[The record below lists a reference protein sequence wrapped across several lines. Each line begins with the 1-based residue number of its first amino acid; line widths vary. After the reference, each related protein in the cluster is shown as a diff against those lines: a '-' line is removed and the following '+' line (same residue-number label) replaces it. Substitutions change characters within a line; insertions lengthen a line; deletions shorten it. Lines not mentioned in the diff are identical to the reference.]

1 MATYKVPQDVE
12 AEDRLLGPFTFRQF
26 VYLLIAAIAG
36 ALAAALFQIFPL
48 LALLPA
54 PVIFFF
60 LVLALPL
67 KKDQP
72 METYLAAIVSFY
84 MKPNKRFWRPGQGET
99 TIQITAPKIV
109 EKSRTRDLSEEE
121 ASHRLSFLSNLID
134 SEGYAIRGNH
144 NTNFTENFIAD
155 ATDVNDFMD
164 DSQNQNLINLM
175 QKEKVARHAEI
186 INQMKAAINNTENAV
201 GPATISSHQ
210 ATLGSNPFNQNQTT
224 PNQVTPNQTTSNPFT
239 QNQTTPNQPTTN
251 PFIQNQTVP
260 NQPTTNPF
268 IQNQTVQN
276 ANTLANR
283 NQSIL
288 NSNYQNLANNQNFS
302 IDTISKEANRYRE
315 NLAPNLAPQTFVTQT
330 PYTPNFIQPP
340 TIPPNINQNPFIQH

>member
-48 LALLPA
+48 LAILPL
-54 PVIFFF
+54 PVVIFF
-60 LVLALPL
+60 LILALPL

-109 EKSRTRDLSEEE
+109 EKSRTRDISEEE
-121 ASHRLSFLSNLID
+121 ASHRLSFLSNLVD

-144 NTNFTENFIAD
+144 NGNFTENFIAD
-155 ATDVNDFMD
+155 TEDVNDFMD

-186 INQMKAAINNTENAV
+186 INQMKAAINNTENV
-201 GPATISSHQ
+201 MGPATISSHQ
-210 ATLGSNPFNQNQTT
+210 ATLGSNPFTQNQATMNQTSSNQTAPNPFLQNQT
-224 PNQVTPNQTTSNPFT
+224 
-239 QNQTTPNQPTTN
+239 
-251 PFIQNQTVP
+251 IQNQT
-260 NQPTTNPF
+260 
-268 IQNQTVQN
+268 IQS
-276 ANTLANR
+276 ANTLTNR

-302 IDTISKEANRYRE
+302 INTISKEANRYRE
-315 NLAPNLAPQTFVTQT
+315 NLAPDAAPQTFVTQT
-330 PYTPNFIQPP
+330 PYTPNFNQPP
-340 TIPPNINQNPFIQH
+340 TNTPNINQNPFIQH

>member
-48 LALLPA
+48 LAILPL
-54 PVIFFF
+54 PVIIFF
-60 LVLALPL
+60 LILALPL

-109 EKSRTRDLSEEE
+109 EKSRTRDISEEE
-121 ASHRLSFLSNLID
+121 ASHRLSFLSNLVD

-144 NTNFTENFIAD
+144 NGNFTENFIAD
-155 ATDVNDFMD
+155 TEDVNDFMD

-186 INQMKAAINNTENAV
+186 INQMKAAINNTENAM
-201 GPATISSHQ
+201 GTATISSHQ
-210 ATLGSNPFNQNQTT
+210 ANLGSNPFSQNQTT
-224 PNQVTPNQTTSNPFT
+224 MSQTPSNQPAPNPFLQNQTIQNQTTSNPS
-239 QNQTTPNQPTTN
+239 
-251 PFIQNQTVP
+251 I
-260 NQPTTNPF
+260 
-268 IQNQTVQN
+268 QN

-302 IDTISKEANRYRE
+302 INTISKEANRYRE
-315 NLAPNLAPQTFVTQT
+315 NLAPNLVPQTFVTQT
-330 PYTPNFIQPP
+330 PYTPNFTQPP
-340 TIPPNINQNPFIQH
+340 TNNPNINQNPFIQN

>member
-186 INQMKAAINNTENAV
+186 INQMKAAINNTEKAM

-210 ATLGSNPFNQNQTT
+210 ATLGSNPF
-224 PNQVTPNQTTSNPFT
+224 T
-239 QNQTTPNQPTTN
+239 QNQTT
-251 PFIQNQTVP
+251 P

-315 NLAPNLAPQTFVTQT
+315 NLAPNLAPQTFITQT
-330 PYTPNFIQPP
+330 PYTPNFTQPP
-340 TIPPNINQNPFIQH
+340 TNNPNINQNPFIQH

>member
-48 LALLPA
+48 LALLPT

-109 EKSRTRDLSEEE
+109 EKSRTRDISEEE
-121 ASHRLSFLSNLID
+121 ASHRLSFLSNLVD

-144 NTNFTENFIAD
+144 NGNFTENFIAD
-155 ATDVNDFMD
+155 TEDVNDFMD

-186 INQMKAAINNTENAV
+186 INQMKAAINNTENV
-201 GPATISSHQ
+201 MGPATISSHQ
-210 ATLGSNPFNQNQTT
+210 ATLGSNPFSQNQTTMSQAQSNQTASNPFLQNQTT
-224 PNQVTPNQTTSNPFT
+224 PNQI
-239 QNQTTPNQPTTN
+239 
-251 PFIQNQTVP
+251 IQNP
-260 NQPTTNPF
+260 S
-268 IQNQTVQN
+268 VQS
-276 ANTLANR
+276 ANTLTNR

-302 IDTISKEANRYRE
+302 INTISKEANRYRE
-315 NLAPNLAPQTFVTQT
+315 NLAPNAAPQTFVTQT
-330 PYTPNFIQPP
+330 PYTPNFTQPP
-340 TIPPNINQNPFIQH
+340 TNTPNINQNPFIQH

>member
-48 LALLPA
+48 LAILPL
-54 PVIFFF
+54 PVIIFF
-60 LVLALPL
+60 LILALPL

-72 METYLAAIVSFY
+72 MEIYLAAIVSFY

-121 ASHRLSFLSNLID
+121 ASHRLSFLSNLVD

-144 NTNFTENFIAD
+144 NGNFTDNFIAD
-155 ATDVNDFMD
+155 TEDVNDFMD

-175 QKEKVARHAEI
+175 QKEKVARHTEI
-186 INQMKAAINNTENAV
+186 INQMKAAINNTENAMD
-201 GPATISSHQ
+201 PATISSHQ
-210 ATLGSNPFNQNQTT
+210 ATLGSNPF
-224 PNQVTPNQTTSNPFT
+224 T
-239 QNQTTPNQPTTN
+239 QNQTTPNQISSNQPTPN
-251 PFIQNQTVP
+251 PFIQNQT
-260 NQPTTNPF
+260 
-268 IQNQTVQN
+268 IQNT
-276 ANTLANR
+276 NTLANR

-302 IDTISKEANRYRE
+302 INTISKEANRYRE
-315 NLAPNLAPQTFVTQT
+315 NLAPNLAPKTFVTQT
-330 PYTPNFIQPP
+330 PYTPNFTQPP
-340 TIPPNINQNPFIQH
+340 TTPPNINQNPFIQH

>member
-48 LALLPA
+48 LAILPL
-54 PVIFFF
+54 PVVIFF
-60 LVLALPL
+60 LILALPL

-109 EKSRTRDLSEEE
+109 EKSRTRDISEEE
-121 ASHRLSFLSNLID
+121 ASHRLSFLSNLVD

-144 NTNFTENFIAD
+144 NGNFTENFIAD
-155 ATDVNDFMD
+155 TEDVNDFMD

-186 INQMKAAINNTENAV
+186 INQMKAAINNTENAI

-210 ATLGSNPFNQNQTT
+210 ATLGSNPFTQNQST
-224 PNQVTPNQTTSNPFT
+224 PNQPTPNPST
-239 QNQTTPNQPTTN
+239 QNQTTPNQTTPT
-251 PFIQNQTVP
+251 PSI
-260 NQPTTNPF
+260 
-268 IQNQTVQN
+268 QN

-302 IDTISKEANRYRE
+302 INTISKEANRYRE
-315 NLAPNLAPQTFVTQT
+315 NLAPNLAPQAFVTQT
-330 PYTPNFIQPP
+330 PYTPNFTQPP
-340 TIPPNINQNPFIQH
+340 TNNPKINQNPFIQH

>member
-48 LALLPA
+48 LAILPL
-54 PVIFFF
+54 PVVIFF
-60 LVLALPL
+60 LILALPL

-109 EKSRTRDLSEEE
+109 EKSRTRDISEEE
-121 ASHRLSFLSNLID
+121 ASHRLSFLSNLVD

-144 NTNFTENFIAD
+144 NGNFTENFIAD
-155 ATDVNDFMD
+155 TEDVNDFMD

-186 INQMKAAINNTENAV
+186 INQMKAAINNTENAM

-210 ATLGSNPFNQNQTT
+210 APLG
-224 PNQVTPNQTTSNPFT
+224 SNPFT
-239 QNQTTPNQPTTN
+239 QNQTTISQTPSNQPTPN
-251 PFIQNQTVP
+251 PFTQNQTI
-260 NQPTTNPF
+260 QSTNT
-268 IQNQTVQN
+268 I
-276 ANTLANR
+276 ANR

-302 IDTISKEANRYRE
+302 INTISKEANRYRE

-330 PYTPNFIQPP
+330 PYTPNFTQPP
-340 TIPPNINQNPFIQH
+340 TNNPNINQNPFIQN

>member
-26 VYLLIAAIAG
+26 IYLLIAAIAG

-48 LALLPA
+48 LAILPL
-54 PVIFFF
+54 PVIIFF
-60 LVLALPL
+60 LILALPL

-109 EKSRTRDLSEEE
+109 EKSRTRDISEEE
-121 ASHRLSFLSNLID
+121 ASHRLSFLSNLVD

-144 NTNFTENFIAD
+144 NGNFTENFIAD
-155 ATDVNDFMD
+155 TEDVNDFMD

-186 INQMKAAINNTENAV
+186 INQMKAAINNTENAM

-210 ATLGSNPFNQNQTT
+210 ATLGSNSFSQNQTT
-224 PNQVTPNQTTSNPFT
+224 MSQTSSNQTAPNPFL
-239 QNQTTPNQPTTN
+239 QNQT
-251 PFIQNQTVP
+251 IQNQT
-260 NQPTTNPF
+260 
-268 IQNQTVQN
+268 IQS

-302 IDTISKEANRYRE
+302 INTISKEANRYRE

-330 PYTPNFIQPP
+330 PYTPNFNQPP
-340 TIPPNINQNPFIQH
+340 TNTPNINQNPFIQH

>member
-26 VYLLIAAIAG
+26 IYLLIAAIAG

-48 LALLPA
+48 LAILPL
-54 PVIFFF
+54 PVIIFF
-60 LVLALPL
+60 LILALPL

-109 EKSRTRDLSEEE
+109 EKSRTRDISEEE
-121 ASHRLSFLSNLID
+121 ASHRLSFLSNLVD

-144 NTNFTENFIAD
+144 NGNFTENFIAD
-155 ATDVNDFMD
+155 TEDVNDFMD

-186 INQMKAAINNTENAV
+186 INQMKAAINNTENV
-201 GPATISSHQ
+201 MGPATISSHQ
-210 ATLGSNPFNQNQTT
+210 ATLGSNPFTQNQATMNQTSSNQTAPNPFLQNQT
-224 PNQVTPNQTTSNPFT
+224 
-239 QNQTTPNQPTTN
+239 
-251 PFIQNQTVP
+251 IQNQT
-260 NQPTTNPF
+260 
-268 IQNQTVQN
+268 IQS
-276 ANTLANR
+276 ANTLTNR

-302 IDTISKEANRYRE
+302 INTISKEANRYRE
-315 NLAPNLAPQTFVTQT
+315 NLAPDAAPQTFVTQT
-330 PYTPNFIQPP
+330 PYTPNFNQPP
-340 TIPPNINQNPFIQH
+340 TNTPNINQNPFIQH

>member
-26 VYLLIAAIAG
+26 IYLLIAAIAG

-48 LALLPA
+48 LAILPL
-54 PVIFFF
+54 PVIIFF
-60 LVLALPL
+60 LILALPL

-109 EKSRTRDLSEEE
+109 EKSRTRDISEEE
-121 ASHRLSFLSNLID
+121 ASHRLSFLSNLVD

-144 NTNFTENFIAD
+144 NGNFTENFIAD
-155 ATDVNDFMD
+155 TEDVNDFMD

-186 INQMKAAINNTENAV
+186 INQMKAAINNTENAM

-210 ATLGSNPFNQNQTT
+210 ATLGSNPFTQNQPT
-224 PNQVTPNQTTSNPFT
+224 PNQPTPNPFTPNQTTPNQTTSNPS
-239 QNQTTPNQPTTN
+239 
-251 PFIQNQTVP
+251 I
-260 NQPTTNPF
+260 
-268 IQNQTVQN
+268 QN

-302 IDTISKEANRYRE
+302 INTISKEANRYRE

-330 PYTPNFIQPP
+330 PYTPNFTQPP
-340 TIPPNINQNPFIQH
+340 TNNPNINQNPFIQN

>member
-48 LALLPA
+48 LAILPL
-54 PVIFFF
+54 PVIIFF
-60 LVLALPL
+60 LILALPL

-121 ASHRLSFLSNLID
+121 ASHRLSFLSNLVD

-144 NTNFTENFIAD
+144 NGNFTENFIAD
-155 ATDVNDFMD
+155 TEDVNDFMD

-186 INQMKAAINNTENAV
+186 INQMKAAINNTENAM
-201 GPATISSHQ
+201 GTATISSHQ
-210 ATLGSNPFNQNQTT
+210 APLGSNPFSQNQTTISQTPSNQPAPNPFLQNQTT
-224 PNQVTPNQTTSNPFT
+224 PNQTTST
-239 QNQTTPNQPTTN
+239 LS
-251 PFIQNQTVP
+251 IQS
-260 NQPTTNPF
+260 
-268 IQNQTVQN
+268 

-288 NSNYQNLANNQNFS
+288 NSNYQNLANNQNFF
-302 IDTISKEANRYRE
+302 INTISKEANRYRE

-330 PYTPNFIQPP
+330 PYTPNFTQPP
-340 TIPPNINQNPFIQH
+340 TTPPNINQNPFIQH

>member
-48 LALLPA
+48 LAILPL
-54 PVIFFF
+54 PVVIFF
-60 LVLALPL
+60 LILALPL

-109 EKSRTRDLSEEE
+109 EKSRTRDISEEE
-121 ASHRLSFLSNLID
+121 ASHRLSFLSNLVD

-144 NTNFTENFIAD
+144 NGNFTENFIAD
-155 ATDVNDFMD
+155 TEDVNDFMD

-186 INQMKAAINNTENAV
+186 INQMKAAISNTENAM

-210 ATLGSNPFNQNQTT
+210 ATLGSNPFTQNQTT
-224 PNQVTPNQTTSNPFT
+224 QNPFIQNQTTPNQTTSNPS
-239 QNQTTPNQPTTN
+239 
-251 PFIQNQTVP
+251 IQS
-260 NQPTTNPF
+260 
-268 IQNQTVQN
+268 
-276 ANTLANR
+276 ANTLTNR

-302 IDTISKEANRYRE
+302 INTISKEANRYRE
-315 NLAPNLAPQTFVTQT
+315 NLAPNAAPQTFVTQT
-330 PYTPNFIQPP
+330 PYTPNFTQPP
-340 TIPPNINQNPFIQH
+340 TTPPNINQNPFIQN